1 VQSEGTYAV
10 SSYRRDELVAEQTLS
25 VPDSVTPLWAA
36 KQFDGFDEVVFT
48 ISSLLANTQTVTVTV
63 RQNRFN
69 STSYI
74 PNPQTIALEP
84 GDEFQLSYKGAG
96 LMWFTGEAQSA
107 SGTQDVRFIGEG
119 ICWPR

>member
-1 VQSEGTYAV
+1 M
-10 SSYRRDELVAEQTLS
+10 SSYRRDELIAEQTLS

-36 KQFDGFDEVVFT
+36 DQFDGYDEVVFT
-48 ISSLLANTQTVTVTV
+48 VSSPVANTQTVTVTV
-63 RQNRFN
+63 RQSRFN
-69 STSYI
+69 SAQFI
-74 PNPQTIALEP
+74 PNPQTVALAP

-107 SGTQDVRFIGEG
+107 SGTQLVRFVGEG